1 MNHPIH
7 AAMRLHRSMIVA
19 ALSMF
24 AGACAHKAASVAAAP
39 VAAPAAAPAA
49 APKPILEFKVVKGAA
64 VAPGSPRPAYPD
76 SLRRAG
82 VEGEVLTQFVVDQE
96 GKPLAGSMKVLK
108 PADAAFVQAVRDVF
122 PSLRFTAPE
131 VDGNRVRQLVQVP
144 FVFALRRPPA
154 PAQATPPDTSWK
166 RGNGIL
172 KLDAVVILPRAP

>member
-1 MNHPIH
+1 M
-7 AAMRLHRSMIVA
+7 LFRS
-19 ALSMF
+19 
-24 AGACAHKAASVAAAP
+24 
-39 VAAPAAAPAA
+39 
-49 APKPILEFKVVKGAA
+49 
-64 VAPGSPRPAYPD
+64 RPAYPD

-131 VDGNRVRQLVQVP
+131 VDGNRVRQLVQMP

-154 PAQATPPDTSWK
+154 PAQVTPPDTSWK
-166 RGNGIL
+166 RGNGVL
-172 KLDAVVILPRAP
+172 KLDAMLVLPGAP